1 MDDKQRIH
9 QKRLNAGRK
18 AVETKGQKE
27 LNRAGQMAKWTK
39 LYGNNDKETPPTLR
53 KTTIA
58 ITHRTRRS
66 LRRQEL
72 RQARLTDRL

>member
-27 LNRAGQMAKWTK
+27 LNRAGQMVKWTK
-39 LYGNNDKETPPTLR
+39 LYGNNDKENPL
-53 KTTIA
+53 
-58 ITHRTRRS
+58 
-66 LRRQEL
+66 L
-72 RQARLTDRL
+72 

>member
-39 LYGNNDKETPPTLR
+39 LYGNNDKENPYSKENYYPDYPQDAEEPASTGATPGAPG
-53 KTTIA
+53 
-58 ITHRTRRS
+58 
-66 LRRQEL
+66 
-72 RQARLTDRL
+72 